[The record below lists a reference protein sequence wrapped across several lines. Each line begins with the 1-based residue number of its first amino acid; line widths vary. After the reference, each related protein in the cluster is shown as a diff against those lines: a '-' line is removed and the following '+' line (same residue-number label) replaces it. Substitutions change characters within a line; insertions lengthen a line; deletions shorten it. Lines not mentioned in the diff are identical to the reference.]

1 MKPERI
7 FGMGLQTKQK
17 AFKKNTQ
24 ISQQDDVREDGC
36 KSSLAPTPRSRLN
49 YIQ

>member
-7 FGMGLQTKQK
+7 FEMGLQTKK
-17 AFKKNTQ
+17 SFKKNTQ
-24 ISQQDDVREDGC
+24 ISQQGDVREDGC